1 MGVGSAVL
9 PDFSGCFAACSSPT
23 RALSHHHFCTCLIPT
38 GVVLLPSLR
47 PAPIP
52 GLGILSAPNP
62 HPLSCLLSSLPNPA
76 SGSIPW
82 NGDNRAQE
90 GGPGDSWKVNG

>member
-23 RALSHHHFCTCLIPT
+23 RALSHHHFCTCLILK

-62 HPLSCLLSSLPNPA
+62 HPLSCLLASLPSQPQA
-76 SGSIPW
+76 PSLGMETT
-82 NGDNRAQE
+82 GLRRGAQ
-90 GGPGDSWKVNG
+90 GTPGR